1 MTIFLQE
8 FRLDGNRLKR
18 VPTESLRGPTSL
30 QNLHLQDNIIGELLS
45 AQSNEAKFVLDR
57 VRTRPFNDQFIS
69 TWDILYETLADTCVG
84 APAGQSCPTVSNGLI
99 TARYSFMSPL
109 YFADAVN
116 VHHLKM
122 LTENLTET
130 ELTISVNILL
140 TNFRLT

>member
-1 MTIFLQE
+1 M
-8 FRLDGNRLKR
+8 
-18 VPTESLRGPTSL
+18 
-30 QNLHLQDNIIGELLS
+30 
-45 AQSNEAKFVLDR
+45 LDR

-84 APAGQSCPTVSNGLI
+84 APAGQSSPTVSNGLI

-140 TNFRLT
+140 TNFRLK